1 MRYTCLHTHTEFCDG
16 KGDIESFC
24 RTAYEKGLSAI
35 GFSAHGPIT
44 KKTGIPSDWHLPDER
59 LGEYMDSVNA
69 ARRRWEGKLPVYLGL
84 EVDYIKGLIG
94 PADRGLQ
101 ELGLDYLIG
110 SVHYVIS
117 PRDGEPFTVDSS
129 GEEFTMDMRRHL
141 GGDGEALAELY
152 WDAVEDMI
160 HAGGFDIL
168 GHMDLVKKN
177 NPNQEWFSM
186 ESDNYRR
193 RLRQAAVQTGRS
205 GVVAEI
211 NTGGLNRGKTRDPYP
226 SPELLLLLKAEN
238 VPVTITADA
247 HEPSHLGGHYD
258 TAREELIRAGYARVV
273 FFEGKKDGKTAWS
286 EESV

>member
-24 RTAYEKGLSAI
+24 RTAYEKGFAAI
-35 GFSAHGPIT
+35 GFSAHAPMA
-44 KKTGIPSDWHLPDER
+44 KKTGITSDWHLPEER
-59 LGEYMDSVNA
+59 LGEYLDAVNA
-69 ARRRWEGKLPVYLGL
+69 ARCRWEGKLPVYLGL
-84 EVDYIKGLIG
+84 EVDYIKGLTG
-94 PADRGLQ
+94 PADRDFQ

-117 PRDGEPFTVDSS
+117 PRDGEPFTVDSP
-129 GEEFTMDMRRHL
+129 GEEFAADMGRHL
-141 GGDGEALAELY
+141 AGDGEALMELY

-160 HAGGFDIL
+160 RAGGFDIL
-168 GHMDLVKKN
+168 GHLDLVKKN

-186 ESDNYRR
+186 ASNAYRQ

-205 GVVAEI
+205 GVVAEV

-226 SPELLLLLKAEN
+226 SPELLLLLKPER

-247 HEPSHLGGHYD
+247 HEPAHLGGHYD
-258 TAREELIRAGYARVV
+258 TARRELIRAGYGSVV
-273 FFEGKKDGKTAWS
+273 FFEGKKDGKTVWS
-286 EESV
+286 EEIL